1 MTLQLGS
8 VGRMKTELDTP
19 ALLVDLDVMDGNIK
33 QIAAICRDANVAW
46 RPHTKGIKIP
56 AIAHQALAAGA
67 IGVTCAKLGEAEVMA
82 AAGICDILVANQIV
96 GAPKIARLIGLQR
109 HAEVKV
115 LVDSAEN
122 AAALAAEASA
132 VGVRLRV
139 LIEVDVGMGRSGVTP
154 GDAAVALARKIKS
167 LPALE
172 LAGVA
177 GWEGHTTEI
186 ADENEKAESIGRS
199 VRALTGTADAL
210 RSAGFLVA
218 IVSCG
223 GTGTFR
229 FTTRFPGVTEIQ
241 AGGGILS
248 DVRYRTKC
256 QADLP
261 YSLTIMTTVISRP
274 NEHRIICD
282 AGKKTMSSDAAV
294 PLPLGLESVRS
305 VNLSAE
311 HARVELDRPNRE
323 VRVGDKLEFIV
334 GYSDTTVHLHE
345 EMIGIRDG
353 RAEIVWPILGRGK
366 LR

>member
-1 MTLQLGS
+1 MTSQLAT
-8 VGRMKTELDTP
+8 VGQPKMALDTP
-19 ALLVDLDVMDGNIK
+19 VLLVDLAVMAGNIE
-33 QIAAICRDANVAW
+33 QIAAACRDAKMAW

-82 AAGICDILVANQIV
+82 AAGIRDILIANQIV

-115 LVDSAEN
+115 LVDNADN
-122 AAALAAEASA
+122 AASLATAAGA
-132 VGVRLRV
+132 AGVRLRV
-139 LIEVDVGMGRSGVTP
+139 LIEVDTGMGRSGVAP
-154 GDAAVALARKIKS
+154 GEPAIELARKIKA
-167 LPALE
+167 LPGLE
-172 LAGVA
+172 LAGVE
-177 GWEGHTTEI
+177 GWEGHATEI
-186 ADENEKAESIGRS
+186 ENEAEKAATIQ
-199 VRALTGTADAL
+199 RAVGSLTATADAL
-210 RSAGFLVA
+210 RHAGFSIA

-229 FTTRFPGVTEIQ
+229 FTTRLPGVTEIQ

-256 QADLP
+256 HADLP
-261 YSLTIMTTVISRP
+261 YSLTVLTTVISRP
-274 NEHRIICD
+274 NERRIICD
-282 AGKKTMSSDAAV
+282 AGKKAMSSDAAI
-294 PLPLGLESVRS
+294 PLPLGVESVRS

-311 HARVELDRPNRE
+311 HARVELDQPNHSL
-323 VRVGDKLEFIV
+323 RVGDKLEFVV

>member
-1 MTLQLGS
+1 MTNQLRT
-8 VGRMKTELDTP
+8 VGLTKMALDTP
-19 ALLVDLDVMDGNIK
+19 VLLVDLAVMAGNIQ
-33 QIAAICRDANVAW
+33 QIAATCRDAEVAW

-82 AAGICDILVANQIV
+82 AAGIRDILIANQIV

-122 AAALAAEASA
+122 IAALAAEASA
-132 VGVRLRV
+132 VGGRLRV
-139 LIEVDVGMGRSGVTP
+139 LIEVDIGMGRAGVAP
-154 GDAAVALARKIKS
+154 GEPAIALARKIKTLS
-167 LPALE
+167 GLE
-172 LAGVA
+172 LIGVA
-177 GWEGHTTEI
+177 GWEGHATEI
-186 ADENEKAESIGRS
+186 QNEQEKAVTIERAVG
-199 VRALTGTADAL
+199 ALTATADAL
-210 RSAGFLVA
+210 RRAGFPIR

-229 FTTRFPGVTEIQ
+229 FTTRLPGVTEIQ

-248 DVRYRTKC
+248 DVRYCTKC
-256 QADLP
+256 NADLP
-261 YSLTIMTTVISRP
+261 YSLTVLTTVVSRP
-274 NEHRIICD
+274 NERRIICD

-294 PLPLGLESVRS
+294 PLPLGVEFVRS

-311 HARVELDRPNRE
+311 HARVELNQPNHSL
-323 VRVGDKLEFIV
+323 RVGDKLEFVV

-345 EMIGIRDG
+345 EMIGTRDG
-353 RAEIVWPILGRGK
+353 RVEIVWPILGRGK

>member
-1 MTLQLGS
+1 MA
-8 VGRMKTELDTP
+8 LDTP
-19 ALLVDLDVMDGNIK
+19 VLLVDLPVMAGNIER
-33 QIAAICRDANVAW
+33 IAAICRGAKVAW

-82 AAGICDILVANQIV
+82 AAGIRDILIANQIV

-122 AAALAAEASA
+122 AEALAAEASA
-132 VGVRLRV
+132 VGVALRV
-139 LIEVDVGMGRSGVTP
+139 LIEVDIGMGRAGVPP
-154 GDAAVALARKIKS
+154 GEAAIALARKIKI

-172 LAGVA
+172 LVGVA

-186 ADENEKAESIGRS
+186 ADEGEKAQTIERA
-199 VRALTGTADAL
+199 VTALTTTADSL
-210 RSAGFLVA
+210 RRAGFPMR

-229 FTTRFPGVTEIQ
+229 FTTRLPGVTEIQ

-256 QADLP
+256 NADLP
-261 YSLTIMTTVISRP
+261 YSLTVLTTVISRP
-274 NEHRIICD
+274 NERRIICD

-294 PLPLGLESVRS
+294 PLPLNVESVRS

-311 HARVELDRPNRE
+311 HARVELDQPNHSLK
-323 VRVGDKLEFIV
+323 VGDKLEFVV

-353 RAEIVWPILGRGK
+353 RVEIVWPTLGRGK

>member
-1 MTLQLGS
+1 MTSPLGI
-8 VGRMKTELDTP
+8 VGQTKMALDTP
-19 ALLVDLDVMDGNIK
+19 VLLVDLAVMEGNIGR
-33 QIAAICRDANVAW
+33 IAAICRDANVSW

-67 IGVTCAKLGEAEVMA
+67 IGVTCAKLGEAEVMV
-82 AAGICDILVANQIV
+82 AAGIRDVLIANQIV
-96 GAPKIARLIGLQR
+96 GAPKIARLVGLQR
-109 HAEVKV
+109 HGEVKV
-115 LVDSAEN
+115 LVDSADN
-122 AAALAAEASA
+122 VAALAAEARA
-132 VGVRLRV
+132 AGVRLRV
-139 LIEVDVGMGRSGVTP
+139 LIEVDVGMGRAGVASGES
-154 GDAAVALARKIKS
+154 AIALARRIATLS
-167 LPALE
+167 ALE
-172 LAGVA
+172 LVGVA

-186 ADENEKAESIGRS
+186 ADEKEKAAAIE
-199 VRALTGTADAL
+199 RAVGTLTATADAL
-210 RSAGFLVA
+210 RRAGFPMS

-229 FTTRFPGVTEIQ
+229 FTTRLPGVTEIQ

-256 QADLP
+256 NADLP
-261 YSLTIMTTVISRP
+261 YSLTVLTTVISRP
-274 NEHRIICD
+274 NDRRIICD

-294 PLPLGLESVRS
+294 PLPLGVESVRS

-311 HARVELDRPNRE
+311 HARVELDQPNRTLK
-323 VRVGDKLEFIV
+323 VGDKLEFVV

-345 EMIGIRDG
+345 EMVGIRDG

>member
-1 MTLQLGS
+1 MTSQLEA
-8 VGRMKTELDTP
+8 VGRMKTALDTP
-19 ALLVDLDVMDGNIK
+19 VLLVDLAVMEGNIK
-33 QIAAICRDANVAW
+33 RIAAICRDANVAW

-82 AAGICDILVANQIV
+82 AAGLRDILIANQIV

-115 LVDSAEN
+115 LIDSAEN

-132 VGVRLRV
+132 VGVGLRV
-139 LIEVDVGMGRSGVTP
+139 LIEVDIGMGRAGVASGE
-154 GDAAVALARKIKS
+154 AAIALASKIKA
-167 LPALE
+167 LPALQ
-172 LAGVA
+172 LVGVA

-186 ADENEKAESIGRS
+186 ADEREKAQSIERA
-199 VRALTGTADAL
+199 VTALTTTADAL
-210 RSAGFLVA
+210 RRAGFPIS

-229 FTTRFPGVTEIQ
+229 FTTRLPGVTEIQ

-256 QADLP
+256 NADLP
-261 YSLTIMTTVISRP
+261 YSLTVLTTVISRP
-274 NEHRIICD
+274 NDRRIICD

-294 PLPLGLESVRS
+294 PLPVGVEFVRS

-311 HARVELDRPNRE
+311 HARVELDQPNHFLK
-323 VRVGDKLEFIV
+323 VGDKLEFVV

>member
-1 MTLQLGS
+1 MTNLLEA
-8 VGRMKTELDTP
+8 VGRMKMALDTP
-19 ALLVDLDVMDGNIK
+19 ALLVDLDVMAGNIG
-33 QIAAICRDANVAW
+33 QIAATCRDAKLAW

-82 AAGICDILVANQIV
+82 AAGIRDILVANQIV

-115 LVDSAEN
+115 LIDSTDN
-122 AAALAAEASA
+122 AAALAAAASA
-132 VGVRLRV
+132 AGVRLRV
-139 LIEVDVGMGRSGVTP
+139 LIEVDTGMGRAGVAP
-154 GDAAVALARKIKS
+154 GEAALALARTIAA

-172 LAGVA
+172 LNGVE
-177 GWEGHTTEI
+177 GWEGHAVEI
-186 ADENEKAESIGRS
+186 PDEREKAAAIERS
-199 VRALTGTADAL
+199 VGSLTATADAL
-210 RSAGFLVA
+210 RRAGLPIA

-229 FTTRFPGVTEIQ
+229 FTTRLPGVTEIQ

-256 QADLP
+256 NAELP
-261 YSLTIMTTVISRP
+261 YSLTVLTTVISRP
-274 NEHRIICD
+274 NERRIICD
-282 AGKKTMSSDAAV
+282 AGKKAMSSDAAV

-305 VNLSAE
+305 VSLSAE
-311 HARVELDRPNRE
+311 HAKVELDQPNRSLK
-323 VRVGDKLEFIV
+323 VGDKLEFVV

-345 EMIGIRDG
+345 EMIGMRDG
-353 RAEIVWPILGRGK
+353 RVEIVWPILGRGK